1 LTSRPDSVLSKC
13 RRSRHPIPTQIAT
26 APFGQLLDT
35 LADTIDQSIGDYEA
49 GYLLRI
55 NLFKSEADNT
65 AIPGSELVTPIGLGR
80 EPIDA
85 LARYYH
91 DTAREPPS
99 TGLQDKSFFFWLVEE
114 PETRRLYEMS
124 EEMQNTL
131 SGAGW
136 DASMVERAI
145 RQIGSVLQT
154 SDLSSVAELLNKGV
168 EFFVE
173 DKSEVLSGRAA
184 ANRIQRA
191 MGFPGALDFIY
202 SEAAMIVRA
211 DVIGLG
217 SGILWLG
224 LSGQTAMQLV
234 TVNSR

>member
-1 LTSRPDSVLSKC
+1 MPSHDPGLPDFRVDGESPTFDLALASLMDQILGKARLNLEDEESR
-13 RRSRHPIPTQIAT
+13 QQ
-26 APFGQLLDT
+26 FGQLLDT

-91 DTAREPPS
+91 DTTREPPS

-131 SGAGW
+131 SG
-136 DASMVERAI
+136 
-145 RQIGSVLQT
+145 
-154 SDLSSVAELLNKGV
+154 
-168 EFFVE
+168 
-173 DKSEVLSGRAA
+173 
-184 ANRIQRA
+184 
-191 MGFPGALDFIY
+191 
-202 SEAAMIVRA
+202 
-211 DVIGLG
+211 
-217 SGILWLG
+217 
-224 LSGQTAMQLV
+224 
-234 TVNSR
+234 